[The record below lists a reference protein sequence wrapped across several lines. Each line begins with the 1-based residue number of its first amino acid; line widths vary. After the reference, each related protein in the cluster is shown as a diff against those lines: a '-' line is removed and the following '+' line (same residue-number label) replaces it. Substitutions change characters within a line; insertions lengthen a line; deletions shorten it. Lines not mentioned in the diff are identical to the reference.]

1 MTTPGSP
8 DGFSPSP
15 AGAAAGAAHA
25 RGRSSDAF
33 EDEDGRQAH
42 FSGEVAQALAQNAE
56 LVVALACVTAVCAL
70 LVAYETLVSLPARN

>member
-15 AGAAAGAAHA
+15 AA
-25 RGRSSDAF
+25 SNAF

-56 LVVALACVTAVCAL
+56 LFADAPSIHQVGLLA
-70 LVAYETLVSLPARN
+70 SK

>member
-1 MTTPGSP
+1 MSSIVTTPGSP

-33 EDEDGRQAH
+33 EDEDFHQAH
-42 FSGEVAQALAQNAE
+42 FNGEVAQALAQNAE
-56 LVVALACVTAVCAL
+56 LFADAPSIHQVGLLA
-70 LVAYETLVSLPARN
+70 SK

>member
-1 MTTPGSP
+1 MSSIVTTPGSP

-15 AGAAAGAAHA
+15 AA
-25 RGRSSDAF
+25 SNAF

-42 FSGEVAQALAQNAE
+42 FCGEVARALAQNAE
-56 LVVALACVTAVCAL
+56 LVVALACVTAACAL